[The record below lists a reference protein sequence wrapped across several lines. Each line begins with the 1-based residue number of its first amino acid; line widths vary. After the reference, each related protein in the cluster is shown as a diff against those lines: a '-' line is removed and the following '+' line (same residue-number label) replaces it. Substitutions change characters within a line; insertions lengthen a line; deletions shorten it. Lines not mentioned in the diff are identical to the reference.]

1 MTVAQI
7 LAAPAFAH
15 APAGH
20 IVCTTVRTL
29 HDLRH
34 SVAVCMVR
42 DPKLTLADVQ
52 WVLGHA
58 HLSATEVYPMPREG
72 KVVPGALAHH
82 ERQAR

>member
-1 MTVAQI
+1 
-7 LAAPAFAH
+7 
-15 APAGH
+15 
-20 IVCTTVRTL
+20 
-29 HDLRH
+29 
-34 SVAVCMVR
+34 MVR